1 MQWSGLVFSYDDL
14 TGELSVLLNNWRTL
28 YWKPSFSGLVKKLI
42 SLILVGYQVCSP
54 LNGTWSYFQKKI
66 LWINMFHYLPHIHDR
81 TSSEILPHSSHEKG
95 FSPVCTL
102 WCLIRLICMEKLFI
116 TLITCEWIL
125 PSVYSLIIY
134 KSSSFRINLFTL
146 FTWKWFLSSMY
157 SLLSYKT
164 ISYGKNSYHID
175 HMWMASPQC
184 VLSGIRINLILRVN
198 LFSQSLQWKGLF
210 QYGLFDVGI
219 DLIVCWYFIHRYCIE
234 NASLQYGDSGV

>member
-1 MQWSGLVFSYDDL
+1 M
-14 TGELSVLLNNWRTL
+14 VLFKN
-28 YWKPSFSGLVKKLI
+28 
-42 SLILVGYQVCSP
+42 
-54 LNGTWSYFQKKI
+54 KI
-66 LWINMFHYLPHIHDR
+66 IWINIFHYLPHIHDR
-81 TSSEILPHSSHEKG
+81 TSLEILPHWSHEKG

-102 WCLIRLICMEKLFI
+102 WCLIRLFCMEKLFI

-134 KSSSFRINLFTL
+134 KSSSFRINLSTL

-184 VLSGIRINLILRVN
+184 VLSGIRIDLILRVN
-198 LFSQSLQWKGLF
+198 LFSQSLQ
-210 QYGLFDVGI
+210 
-219 DLIVCWYFIHRYCIE
+219 LIVCWYFIHRYCIE